1 MIKLAHPDYKI
12 NVTNLHK
19 PSVLLSE
26 LKRLKLQRY
35 CYAFW
40 VKNNN
45 TDILMNIGMSTGRH
59 VGDRLYRKVGN
70 LPGWDKYKLNGNW
83 GSDMKMVVEL
93 VEEKFNKDLKIHKD
107 NVCLHIWDTSNLT
120 SPNFNSPTVE
130 AEKKLFR
137 DSKKKFGCI
146 PAGNIQDPNDRNK
159 SKVDKHHFST
169 LFFE

>member
-120 SPNFNSPTVE
+120 SPNFNSPTIE

-159 SKVDKHHFST
+159 SKVDKHHFSM
-169 LFFE
+169 FFDE

>member
-159 SKVDKHHFST
+159 SKIDKHHFST

>member
-159 SKVDKHHFST
+159 SKIDKHHFSM
-169 LFFE
+169 FFDE

>member
-120 SPNFNSPTVE
+120 SPNFNSPTIE